1 MDLHPGEQIVFQG
14 RPIWRS
20 ILSFYITGFIGSV
33 VIGVIVAL
41 IASTALG
48 VIVFVVLF
56 AIDVLVGFLR
66 RVSTRYTI
74 TTQRLR
80 IERGLLSK
88 HVQQTR
94 IERVQNVNTNQTFVS
109 RILRVGTVDFDT
121 AGTDDSDFTFTGDG
135 NALYAA
141 YHDDEWGAPV
151 TDERGL
157 FERVSLE
164 AFQSGL
170 SWLTI
175 LRKREAFRAAFANFE
190 PDAVAR
196 FGDNDVDRLLGDA
209 GIVRHRGKIEAA
221 IANARA

>member
-1 MDLHPGEQIVFQG
+1 MDLHPGEQIVFEG

-41 IASTALG
+41 VASTAIG
-48 VIVFVVLF
+48 VIVFVALF
-56 AIDVLVGFLR
+56 ALDVLVGFIR

-121 AGTDDSDFTFTGDG
+121 AGTDDSDFTFAGVG
-135 NALYAA
+135 NP
-141 YHDDEWGAPV
+141 HEVV
-151 TDERGL
+151 TAVDR
-157 FERVSLE
+157 
-164 AFQSGL
+164 AQ
-170 SWLTI
+170 
-175 LRKREAFRAAFANFE
+175 REAAA
-190 PDAVAR
+190 
-196 FGDNDVDRLLGDA
+196 A
-209 GIVRHRGKIEAA
+209 GPRTDGL
-221 IANARA
+221 

>member
-1 MDLHPGEQIVFQG
+1 MDLHPGEQIVFEG

-33 VIGVIVAL
+33 IIGVVVALVASTTIGVIVFL
-41 IASTALG
+41 
-48 VIVFVVLF
+48 VLF
-56 AIDVLVGFLR
+56 AVDVLVGFVR

-121 AGTDDSDFTFTGDG
+121 AGTDDSDFTFTGVG
-135 NALYAA
+135 NP
-141 YHDDEWGAPV
+141 HEV
-151 TDERGL
+151 
-157 FERVSLE
+157 VE
-164 AFQSGL
+164 AVDHAQ
-170 SWLTI
+170 
-175 LRKREAFRAAFANFE
+175 REASASTSPR
-190 PDAVAR
+190 
-196 FGDNDVDRLLGDA
+196 GDGL
-209 GIVRHRGKIEAA
+209 
-221 IANARA
+221 